1 MSAVL
6 QDYCNIW
13 RVTTT
18 QRDARSNTFMAVLAG
33 VLILGFAIVV
43 VLDVLKHHALSIPVL
58 LRVLTGL
65 SGFWIGIVW
74 ATLFVPGALLLNSAA
89 NARLLP
95 RQRRRLMQMV
105 AGGWLLLTFLFTAA
119 SGSWKIAPVVG
130 LFVFAF
136 AMTAAGNR
144 AALFAMILCGNMPWL
159 LRVFL
164 PSASAD
170 FLLGE
175 ASQTIMAVL
184 MLPALAWGVLW
195 MFPAAGDK
203 HYDRHSAQV
212 TRMRRYENGQGWAKE
227 SENNT
232 RVWHALRLY
241 GDALRRD
248 CKTRDPGRML
258 MHALGPVAHWSAW
271 IPSVAVLLVIGVGV
285 RLALAVRNDA
295 HLEVVVHGASVA
307 GLGGFIIATVLGTI
321 QVSQQMSRVRSEQA
335 LLRLTPL
342 AGDARFLNRR
352 LATQLLKNGMILWAL
367 LTVAILVAG
376 ALITADAG
384 ALLRHLGL
392 CFLAG
397 QVAMMG
403 LLGDYASNGG
413 WRPPTA
419 RSLLMVLLNSFSSN
433 IGWNLSL
440 GLRAFLLALLEG
452 GVALGVG
459 ILSGK
464 AMFGWLLLI
473 AMAVAGSVFQLRR
486 TWRIMLA
493 APPAFP
499 ARRFD

>member
-18 QRDARSNTFMAVLAG
+18 QRDTRSNTFMAIFAG
-33 VLILGFAIVV
+33 VLILVFAIIV
-43 VLDVLKHHALSIPVL
+43 VLGVLRHHALSIPVL

-65 SGFWIGIVW
+65 SGFWLGIVW

-95 RQRRRLMQMV
+95 RQRRRLIQMV
-105 AGGWLLLTFLFTAA
+105 AGGWLLLTFLFTLA
-119 SGSWKIAPVVG
+119 SGSWKIAPVIG

-144 AALFAMILCGNMPWL
+144 AALFGMILCGNMPWL
-159 LRVFL
+159 SRIFL
-164 PSASAD
+164 PSASAE

-175 ASQTIMAVL
+175 TWQMIMAVL
-184 MLPALAWGVLW
+184 MLPALAWGMLW

-203 HYDRHSAQV
+203 HYDRHSVQV
-212 TRMRRYENGQGWAKE
+212 NRLRRLENGQGWAKE

-232 RVWHALRLY
+232 RVWHALRRY

-248 CKTRDPGRML
+248 CNTRDPGRML
-258 MHALGPVAHWSAW
+258 MHALGPAAHWSAW
-271 IPSVAVLLVIGVGV
+271 IPSVATLLVIGVGV
-285 RLALAVRNDA
+285 RLVLSVRSDAKLEAV
-295 HLEVVVHGASVA
+295 LHGTSIA
-307 GLGGFIIATVLGTI
+307 GLGGFIFATVLGTV

-352 LATQLLKNGMILWAL
+352 LAMQLLKNGLTLWAL
-367 LTVAILVAG
+367 LTMAILVAG
-376 ALITADAG
+376 ALINADTS

-392 CFLAG
+392 CCLAG

-403 LLGDYASNGG
+403 LLGDYASHGG
-413 WRPPTA
+413 WRPPA
-419 RSLLMVLLNSFSSN
+419 GRSLLMVLINSFSGN
-433 IGWNLSL
+433 TGWDVSL

-452 GVALGVG
+452 GVALAAGF
-459 ILSGK
+459 LSGN
-464 AMFGWLLLI
+464 AMVGWLLLI
-473 AMAVAGSVFQLRR
+473 AMAVTGGVFQLRR
-486 TWRIMLA
+486 SWRVMLA
-493 APPAFP
+493 APPAYP
-499 ARRFD
+499 ARRFE